1 MGKNWIKV
9 GLSSCGIA
17 AGADKVFEVLKREIE
32 KKGLDVEV
40 KRCGCRGNCSVE
52 PMVEVSTE
60 GLPVTTYVKVDESVA
75 VDIVEKHIRRKLIVD
90 DHLFSL
96 K

>member
-1 MGKNWIKV
+1 MAKEWIKV

-17 AGADKVFEVLKREIE
+17 AGAQKVFDVLKKEVE

-40 KRCGCRGNCSVE
+40 KKCGCRGNCSVE

-60 GLPVTTYVKVDESVA
+60 GLPVTTYVNVDENVA
-75 VDIVEKHIRRKLIVD
+75 KEIIERHIRRKLIVD